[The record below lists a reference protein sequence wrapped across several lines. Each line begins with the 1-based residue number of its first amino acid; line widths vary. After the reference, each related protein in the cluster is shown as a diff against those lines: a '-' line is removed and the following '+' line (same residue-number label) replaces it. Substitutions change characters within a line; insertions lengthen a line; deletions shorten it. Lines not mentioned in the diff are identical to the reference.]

1 MYAVDNIIKFPQV
14 INYIISNLER
24 GCEMAKQYI
33 GGSSMM
39 AKANKVGFMWHGFII
54 WGK

>member
-1 MYAVDNIIKFPQV
+1 MYAVDNIIKVPQD

-24 GCEMAKQYI
+24 GCEMAIQYI
-33 GGSSMM
+33 GGSGMM
-39 AKANKVGFMWHGFII
+39 AKANKVGFMWRGLII